1 MPSYFVR
8 DVASASSFYPSVL
21 HQSKFTNGLIE
32 QQQQQ
37 HHDCIGNSGDVRSAS
52 QLQLRKQQNTLNVN
66 GKKFYRNKDKT
77 IWSYNPDDFL
87 IRVSFKSFKVS
98 VKSINCPWR
107 FVVNGQLSMNVIRSF
122 TVFTKY
128 YSRC

>member
-8 DVASASSFYPSVL
+8 DVASASSFYPPVL
-21 HQSKFTNGLIE
+21 HQSKLTNGLIE
-32 QQQQQ
+32 QQQ
-37 HHDCIGNSGDVRSAS
+37 HDCIGNSGDVRSAS

-87 IRVSFKSFKVS
+87 IRVSF
-98 VKSINCPWR
+98 
-107 FVVNGQLSMNVIRSF
+107 
-122 TVFTKY
+122 
-128 YSRC
+128 